1 MVRTICPIDWLSH
14 CPDVEQV
21 PGKVSGAWVVRG
33 TRVPAQA
40 VIDNAE
46 DGFTAE
52 QIATEIYDGLPL
64 EPTRRVI
71 EFARRMHAPHPA

>member
-1 MVRTICPIDWLSH
+1 MIDWSQ
-14 CPDVEQV
+14 CPDVERV
-21 PGKVSGAWVVRG
+21 PGRVSGMWVIRG

-52 QIATEIYDGLPL
+52 QIAAEIYHGLPVA
-64 EPTRRVI
+64 PARRVI
-71 EFARRMHAPHPA
+71 EFAKQAHDPRPA